1 MKKIYL
7 VALSF
12 VVVLGANA
20 QNSLLT
26 NPTTGQ
32 LYSTGSLTEIE
43 LVSNGTDV
51 VLIAANQGAKEFYAI
66 DITDNNPADAAANTV
81 TTIPNFQ
88 ALMDGAIGATFNL
101 INFEVNPISKA
112 VYVLGNFGA
121 TSYIVKIE
129 DNGATVTVLDQSNM
143 TFSKIDWASAQ
154 FTFQDMTWGDNTL
167 YVTSGSW
174 SLDGEIAWVSAPF
187 VHNSTTTN
195 RATTMFKTN
204 WGAAY
209 FTDAPLETMDFA
221 YINGENRLLGVTV
234 CAPGFSIE
242 TSTLPG
248 AGVLQVT
255 EDFNVR
261 FDMPQKCV
269 HQENTGKHWL
279 YNLHS
284 GSNILMRVG
293 EEYLDGSAV
302 TNNTHNANVQHLRTA
317 TGTVTG
323 GLVDDQMKL
332 YTENYD
338 MIAFWDNYNLLVL
351 ESDVLKLFPTGSTG
365 AGVDSNNEIEVSVF
379 PNPSDDIVNL
389 SLTNLPVDAQIVI
402 QSIDGKE
409 VMRKSQLN
417 STETIDVSKLSS
429 GVYIIKLVSS
439 NTELFSDKL
448 IIK

>member
-1 MKKIYL
+1 MKKIYF

-12 VVVLGANA
+12 VLALGAHA

-51 VLIAANQGAKEFYAI
+51 VLVVANQTAKEFYAI
-66 DITDNNPADAAANTV
+66 DIADNNPADAAANTV

-88 ALMDGAIGATFNL
+88 ALMDGAIGATFSL

-121 TSYIVKIE
+121 TSYLVKIE

-143 TFSKIDWASAQ
+143 TFSKIDWASAE

-187 VHNSTTTN
+187 VHNTTTTN

-221 YINGENRLLGVTV
+221 LINGENRLLGVTV

-248 AGVLQVT
+248 AGILQVT

-317 TGTVTG
+317 SGTVTG

-332 YTENYD
+332 YTQTYD

-351 ESDVLKLFPTGSTG
+351 ENDDLKLFPTGATG
-365 AGVDSNNEIEVSVF
+365 AGIEINNPIEVSIF
-379 PNPSDDIVNL
+379 PNPTNDLVNL
-389 SLTNLPVDAQIVI
+389 TLTNLPTDAQIVI

-409 VMRKSQLN
+409 VMRKSQLG
-417 STETIDVSKLSS
+417 STETMDVSNLSS
-429 GVYIIKLVSS
+429 GAYIIKLVSS
-439 NTELFSDKL
+439 STELFSDKL